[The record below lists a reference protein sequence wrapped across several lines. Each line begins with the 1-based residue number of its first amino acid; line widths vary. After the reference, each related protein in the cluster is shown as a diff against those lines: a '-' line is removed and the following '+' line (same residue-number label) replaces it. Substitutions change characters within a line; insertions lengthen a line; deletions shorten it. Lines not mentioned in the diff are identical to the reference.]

1 MPVERL
7 LEAEIAVDPAS
18 FPSNHTSGGGPSG
31 SGFLSGQSHGVN
43 AGDQVC
49 LTFPACVVQNSS
61 GASHQSRSTQTP
73 NRMEL
78 WRYADFEFEHLDLLH
93 HDLYNY
99 VDQCIW
105 LLTFKELR
113 QIYKA
118 QTESWSASACIYH
131 EALRSQVKLT
141 ILYQR

>member
-49 LTFPACVVQNSS
+49 LTFPACVVQKSTVTS
-61 GASHQSRSTQTP
+61 HHSRGAQTP

-78 WRYADFEFEHLDLLH
+78 WRYADNIVPQ
-93 HDLYNY
+93 LYLILSLRTWT
-99 VDQCIW
+99 CFIM
-105 LLTFKELR
+105 TF
-113 QIYKA
+113 
-118 QTESWSASACIYH
+118 TT
-131 EALRSQVKLT
+131 V
-141 ILYQR
+141 

>member
-93 HDLYNY
+93 HDLYKC
-99 VDQCIW
+99 VDQCI
-105 LLTFKELR
+105 LYLTYKMMR
-113 QIYKA
+113 QECKP
-118 QTESWSASACIYH
+118 QTESWSVITCRYY
-131 EALRSQVKLT
+131 EDLRSQVKLT
-141 ILYQR
+141 ILT

>member
-49 LTFPACVVQNSS
+49 PTFPAYVVQKSTM
-61 GASHQSRSTQTP
+61 ASHYRRGAQTS

-78 WRYADFEFEHLDLLH
+78 WRYANNIVPQ
-93 HDLYNY
+93 LYL
-99 VDQCIW
+99 VLSLSIW
-105 LLTFKELR
+105 TCFIMTF
-113 QIYKA
+113 
-118 QTESWSASACIYH
+118 
-131 EALRSQVKLT
+131 T
-141 ILYQR
+141 IM